1 MSFLF
6 WWELVDSNH
15 RSIKQQIYSLSPLA
29 TRESSLILLSA
40 PGVRVLDYYSKGI
53 RKMQAFF
60 SNFLNFFLQIAKRSK
75 CRDFCTRKVGRS
87 EAEKPLISHG
97 RCRYLLFL

>member
-1 MSFLF
+1 MSVLF

-40 PGVRVLDYYSKGI
+40 PDVRVLDYYSKGI

-60 SNFLNFFLQIAKRSK
+60 SNFLNFFLQICKKIEVSR
-75 CRDFCTRKVGRS
+75 
-87 EAEKPLISHG
+87 
-97 RCRYLLFL
+97 FLHQKSWAGQKQKSL

>member
-29 TRESSLILLSA
+29 TRESSHILLVA
-40 PGVRVLDYYSKGI
+40 PAWSHLRVLDYYSKPTEE
-53 RKMQAFF
+53 MQEV
-60 SNFLNFFLQIAKRSK
+60 LQKKFVDAASAGKK
-75 CRDFCTRKVGRS
+75 
-87 EAEKPLISHG
+87 
-97 RCRYLLFL
+97 LLPVLPFDAHMRAARLVA